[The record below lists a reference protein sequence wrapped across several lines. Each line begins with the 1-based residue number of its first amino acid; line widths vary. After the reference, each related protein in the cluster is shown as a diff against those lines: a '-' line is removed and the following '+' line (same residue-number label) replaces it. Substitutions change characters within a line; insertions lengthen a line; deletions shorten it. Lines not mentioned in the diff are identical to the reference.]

1 MKCNHKNFTIHDAT
15 KNMQK
20 SFQHVQKC
28 FCQSKWLRA
37 LFDLCPKITQHFGKK
52 NSWKKKICCPHFPGF
67 FYTNGLDIGR
77 NWNVKSK
84 YSARLISTCKTINI
98 VVKKLN
104 FVNLTNFSS
113 KSIFDHAC
121 GSKFTIYCCCSS
133 YFLKSGAM

>member
-1 MKCNHKNFTIHDAT
+1 MMQPKICKNHFSMYRNVFVNPNGSERFLISV
-15 KNMQK
+15 QK
-20 SFQHVQKC
+20 SRNI
-28 FCQSKWLRA
+28 LAR
-37 LFDLCPKITQHFGKK
+37 KILE
-52 NSWKKKICCPHFPGF
+52 KKKKFCCPHFPGF